1 MKNRLFLM
9 FLLLQCINS
18 VAQNRITSK
27 VKMRVDS
34 LVNAEMKSQ
43 RIPGLSLIVVRDGKI
58 DFVKGYGYSN
68 LEHKVPVKAETIF
81 QAGSVGKQFTAFAV
95 MLLVQDGK
103 ISLDDKLTKY
113 FPDAPSGWD
122 SIAVRNLLNHT
133 SGFGDYTN
141 NLNYRANYTE
151 DSLYQEFKKRPL
163 IFKVGEKQQYSNMG
177 YATLGIIMSKVTGKF
192 YGEFL
197 KDRVFT
203 PLGMTTA
210 RIITEE
216 DIVPNRA
223 AGYRLLKDSLKNQE
237 WVSPTLNTT
246 ADGSMYVTALDMAK
260 WEAALNAE
268 KLLKKEYYNMMWA
281 PTKLNDGTNENYG
294 FGWSIDSVN
303 DKRILEHNGSWQGF
317 ECTIKRYPEQ
327 KIAVVVFANLK
338 RASTYKIA
346 TRVLRI
352 YQPELSIASLKTI
365 SDTEPGVTKRVN
377 EFIINVTEKKLRAD
391 QLATE
396 LAREIM
402 DSTMQER
409 GSDYFKS
416 KGKFLKSELLSRK
429 ELGNDNRE
437 YRYRLLFSKE
447 ILGLMIQFNKENKIV
462 DLQTS
467 E

>member
-1 MKNRLFLM
+1 MKNRLFLI
-9 FLLLQCINS
+9 FFFLQCVNS
-18 VAQNRITSK
+18 FAQNKIPSK
-27 VKMRVDS
+27 SNMRVDS

-122 SIAVRNLLNHT
+122 SITVRNLLNHT

-141 NLNYRANYTE
+141 NLHYWANYTE
-151 DSLYQEFKKRPL
+151 DSLYQEFRKRPL
-163 IFKVGEKQQYSNMG
+163 IFKAGEKQQYSNMG
-177 YATLGIIMSKVTGKF
+177 YATLGIIIGKAAGKF
-192 YGEFL
+192 YGEYL
-197 KDRVFT
+197 KERVFT

-223 AGYRLLKDSLKNQE
+223 AGYRLLNDSLKNQE

-303 DKRILEHNGSWQGF
+303 NKRILEHNGSWQGF

-365 SDTEPGVTKRVN
+365 RDTEPGVTKRVN

-391 QLATE
+391 QLAAE

-429 ELGNDNRE
+429 ELGNDSRE

-462 DLQTS
+462 DLRTS